1 MALQGSGRRT
11 GDDDVE
17 LDGLSVVRVE
27 ETSCGGRFTGALLCH
42 RRSGGAGKL
51 CRLAG
56 KGGGNGHAI
65 WRYPH
70 ALDLDTRNSNH
81 QSKGEDECQQRIGQR
96 ERDSAA
102 RNLYRKRHAQTQYLH
117 IQVRRAGGN
126 DDLARDA
133 SIAQKPSDVGG
144 REHHRCLTVTNV
156 DARATEEQLQRGERD
171 TADPGVH
178 VMELQRADGDL
189 VYCHRHG
196 MHGSTERT
204 DRRGPCAQVDVGP
217 FEASAPAG
225 DVGGHVVGGDTHEW
239 VEETDGYC
247 EHQQCDQCLW
257 PQPLIPRVLAPRE
270 ALVKSPEA
278 SDEAIEER

>member
-102 RNLYRKRHAQTQYLH
+102 RNLYRKRHTQTQYLH

-126 DDLARDA
+126 DDLARAA

-144 REHHRCLTVTNV
+144 REHHRCLTVTKRRHSSHR
-156 DARATEEQLQRGERD
+156 RATSTGRTRHCRPWRARHGAPAGRWRLGLLPPTRHARIHRAHGSPWAMCPSRRWSLRGER
-171 TADPGVH
+171 T
-178 VMELQRADGDL
+178 
-189 VYCHRHG
+189 
-196 MHGSTERT
+196 
-204 DRRGPCAQVDVGP
+204 RR
-217 FEASAPAG
+217 
-225 DVGGHVVGGDTHEW
+225 
-239 VEETDGYC
+239 
-247 EHQQCDQCLW
+247 
-257 PQPLIPRVLAPRE
+257 
-270 ALVKSPEA
+270 
-278 SDEAIEER
+278 